1 MATEKKKGPATV
13 KVLKDYFGL
22 KPGQGLKGF
31 AEELRELTPE
41 DRQQLA
47 NGIQDESYN
56 Y

>member
-22 KPGQGLKGF
+22 KPGQGLREFAVELKG
-31 AEELRELTPE
+31 LTLE

-47 NGIQDESYN
+47 NGIKDKSHN